1 MADHLTTSENS
12 SHDLVVGL
20 GLSGFAMARY
30 LGSRGRNVTAVD
42 LDVTRTKEAN
52 TLEIM
57 GVRVVLGP
65 HPQELFDQAD
75 TIFVSPGIAQDI
87 PQIQQAVS
95 RGMKISGEL
104 DLFAAYN
111 TTPVVAVTGTN
122 GKTTTTFLIADMLRE
137 SGKEVFTGGNIGV
150 PLMEYLMAGEQNA
163 DVVVAEVSSFQ
174 LDVARKFSPDV
185 GVLLNI
191 AEDHLDRYPDFGG
204 YARSKWSL
212 FDRQTK
218 EDVAVV
224 NAILDVHKQSLG
236 SSVMEFGWENQN
248 DQNQTY
254 ARITDQ
260 GIFFQGRGFPE
271 NEEETKFLIKDFP
284 LLELRHNRENVAAA
298 ALAALSAGATFAG
311 IHKAVSHFTLPA
323 HRLALV
329 REINQVRFYNDSKAT
344 NIHAV
349 LSALNCFEFAS
360 GTPGI
365 LLILGGKEKGL
376 DFSPLLPAVQKKVRE
391 ILAIGQAAAHI
402 AEIFSGICPV
412 ELCKTMKQAVQKA
425 ARKALPNEVVLLS
438 PACASF
444 DMYRNYQERGQDF
457 TDLVL
462 SL

>member
-1 MADHLTTSENS
+1 MAEHLTTSENS

-20 GLSGFAMARY
+20 GLSGFAMARF
-30 LGSRGRNVTAVD
+30 LGSGGRNVTAVD

-52 TLEIM
+52 TLETM
-57 GVRVVLGP
+57 GVQVVLGP
-65 HPQELFDQAD
+65 HPQELFDRAG
-75 TIFVSPGIAQDI
+75 TIFVSPGIPLDI
-87 PQIQQAVS
+87 PQIREAASKGVQ
-95 RGMKISGEL
+95 ISGEL

-137 SGKEVFTGGNIGV
+137 SGKEVFTGGNIGI
-150 PLMEYLMAGEQNA
+150 PLMEYLMQGEQNA

-174 LDVARKFSPDV
+174 LDIARHFSPDV

-191 AEDHLDRYPDFGG
+191 AEDHLDRYPDFAG

-212 FDRQTK
+212 FKRQTK
-218 EDVAVV
+218 EDIAVV
-224 NAILDVHKQSLG
+224 NTILETREHHPA
-236 SSVMEFGWENQN
+236 SSVMNFGWENQD

-260 GIFFQGRGFPE
+260 GVFFQGGVFPE
-271 NEEETKFLIKDFP
+271 NQEEAKFLTRDFP

-298 ALAALSAGATFAG
+298 ALAALSAGATFPG
-311 IHKAVSHFTLPA
+311 IRKAVAGFTLPA

-329 REINQVRFYNDSKAT
+329 REINQVRFYDDSKAT
-344 NIHAV
+344 NVHAV
-349 LSALNCFEFAS
+349 ISALKSFEFAS
-360 GTPGI
+360 GNPGI

-376 DFSPLLPAVQKKVRE
+376 DFTPLLPMVQKKVRL

>member
-1 MADHLTTSENS
+1 MADHQTTFDNA

-20 GLSGFAMARY
+20 GLSGFGMARF
-30 LGSRGRNVTAVD
+30 LGSRGRNVKAVD
-42 LDVTRTKEAN
+42 LDTSRTNEAN
-52 TLEIM
+52 TLEAM
-57 GVRVVLGP
+57 GVQVVLGP
-65 HPQELFDQAD
+65 HPQDLFDKAG
-75 TIFVSPGIAQDI
+75 TIFVSPGIPLDI
-87 PQIQQAVS
+87 PPIREAESKGV
-95 RGMKISGEL
+95 KIAGEL
-104 DLFAAYN
+104 DLFAQYN

-137 SGKEVFTGGNIGV
+137 SGKEVFTGGNIGI
-150 PLMEYLMAGEQNA
+150 PLMEYLMPGEQNA

-174 LDVARKFSPDV
+174 LDIARHFSPAV

-191 AEDHLDRYPDFGG
+191 AEDHLDRYPDFAG

-212 FDRQTK
+212 FARQTK

-224 NAILDVHKQSLG
+224 NAILGEHEQSSE
-236 SSVMEFGWENQN
+236 SSVMKFGWENQD

-260 GIFFQGRGFPE
+260 GIFFQGKGFSE
-271 NEEETKFLIKDFP
+271 SKEETKFLIRELP

-298 ALAALSAGATFAG
+298 ALAALSAGATFAC
-311 IHKAVSHFTLPA
+311 IRKAVAHFTLPA

-329 REINQVRFYNDSKAT
+329 REINQVRFYDDSKAT
-344 NIHAV
+344 NVHAV
-349 LSALNCFEFAS
+349 ISALKSFEFSS
-360 GTPGI
+360 GKPGI

-376 DFSPLLPAVQKKVRE
+376 DFTALLPMVEKKVRL

-402 AEIFSGICPV
+402 AEIFSGVCPV
-412 ELCKTMKQAVQKA
+412 ELCKSMKQAVQKA
-425 ARKALPNEVVLLS
+425 AKKALPNEVVLLS

-444 DMYRNYQERGQDF
+444 DMYRNYQERGEDF
-457 TDLVL
+457 TNIVL